1 MKSKSFSGGPLK
13 PKTVLTIA
21 NKKISKGAAM
31 KSYISLFTFLVI
43 LNICTFGNYDNAIAK
58 ATTNSEECYV
68 IVRNDTLK
76 KIAKAKNISLKTLY
90 ELNRKTIG
98 NNPDLIFP
106 GQVLVIPQAAK
117 PPEPVKKIEPT
128 TKIVTSPVIKTQTA
142 RLYSLPDRENSFIY
156 KYQNGRFSYS
166 ELQKIFLLTAFS
178 IFIALFLLFYKLLSI
193 FLGRLFNI
201 RKGSVEKI
209 FVGCFLNESE
219 VLYFFFDGKRH
230 VIADFDYL
238 INILTSQANNLE
250 ELLTFDIKD
259 VDQKAIEILL
269 NKEVKPLSTKK
280 QKLFIKL
287 VRRQLDALT
296 LVTKNQ
302 CAAV

>member
-1 MKSKSFSGGPLK
+1 
-13 PKTVLTIA
+13 
-21 NKKISKGAAM
+21 M
-31 KSYISLFTFLVI
+31 KSYISLFTSLFI
-43 LNICTFGNYDNAIAK
+43 LSICAFGDHDAIAK
-58 ATTNSEECYV
+58 ATAHNSEGCYV
-68 IVRNDTLK
+68 IVHNDTLK
-76 KIAKAKNISLKTLY
+76 KIAKAKNIGLKALY
-90 ELNRKTIG
+90 ELNRETIG

-166 ELQKIFLLTAFS
+166 ELQKIFLLTAFF

-193 FLGRLFNI
+193 FLRLFNN

-209 FVGCFLNESE
+209 FIGCFLNESE

-269 NKEVKPLSTKK
+269 NKEVKPLSKK
-280 QKLFIKL
+280 RQKLFIKL
-287 VRRQLDALT
+287 ARRQFDALMP
-296 LVTKNQ
+296 VKNQ
-302 CAAV
+302 CATA